1 MTLHAFSASMGLHAI
16 LLLAIVWLAST
27 APPQEP
33 HPSPLLIVRIAQDD
47 VRVPSVTRGSGG
59 GGGGSPMPAPH
70 APMKIPAHRPPSP
83 IPVESA
89 APKPDAAP
97 VPVLDAPIQT
107 DLATVLQASG
117 SSAVS
122 LAAYGGGGQGGGIGS
137 GIGGGVGPGS
147 GGGFGGGSG
156 GGVGTGFGRGAYRP
170 GDGVRAPVLLR
181 LVPPRYTGQAM
192 RAKVQGTV
200 ELEAVV
206 LPDGC
211 VGDVRVVKSLDRFH
225 GLDDEAIAAA
235 REWLFAPGRD
245 RDGRPV
251 PVLVTLMLE
260 FRIH

>member
-1 MTLHAFSASMGLHAI
+1 MGLHAI
-16 LLLAIVWLAST
+16 VLLAIAWLAST
-27 APPQEP
+27 APRPATP
-33 HPSPLLIVRIAQDD
+33 ADPPPIVRIALDD
-47 VRVPSVTRGSGG
+47 LHPLPAAPGAGG
-59 GGGGSPMPAPH
+59 GGGGSPLPAPRV
-70 APMKIPAHRPPSP
+70 PMQIPPHRARAP

-89 APKPDAAP
+89 APKTESAP
-97 VPVLDAPIQT
+97 IPVLDAPIQT
-107 DLATVLQASG
+107 DFATILQASG
-117 SSAVS
+117 SSMVS
-122 LAAYGGGGQGGGIGS
+122 LASYGGGGRGGGIGS
-137 GIGGGVGPGS
+137 GTGTGVGPGS

-170 GDGVRAPVLLR
+170 GQGASAPTVIR
-181 LVPPRYTGQAM
+181 LVQPKYTGLAM

-206 LPDGC
+206 LPNGS

-245 RDGRPV
+245 REGRPV
-251 PVLVTLMLE
+251 PVLVTLILE